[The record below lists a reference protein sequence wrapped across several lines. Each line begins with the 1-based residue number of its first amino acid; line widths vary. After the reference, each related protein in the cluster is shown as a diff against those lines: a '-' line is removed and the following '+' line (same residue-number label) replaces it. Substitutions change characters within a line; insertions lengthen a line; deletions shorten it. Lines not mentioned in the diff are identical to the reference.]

1 MLIPC
6 GNSIFCDF
14 LSFIF
19 RGHFCHAILVA
30 IFVGMFA
37 TFLRGLLLQ
46 VFICILHVLELNIF
60 RLKILTDNFIIQIQ
74 LNEDTIGL
82 NLEHNLIIFS
92 IFANPFVY
100 LIL

>member
-19 RGHFCHAILVA
+19 RGRFCHAFLVA
-30 IFVGMFA
+30 IFVGVFA

-46 VFICILHVLELNIF
+46 VFIVFRCHAFLLAMFVAMFVAIFVAICACHKANI
-60 RLKILTDNFIIQIQ
+60 
-74 LNEDTIGL
+74 
-82 NLEHNLIIFS
+82 S
-92 IFANPFVY
+92 
-100 LIL
+100 

>member
-14 LSFIF
+14 LSLIF
-19 RGHFCHAILVA
+19 RGHILVA

-46 VFICILHVLELNIF
+46 VFIVFRCHAFLLAMFVAMFVAIFVAICACHKANIS
-60 RLKILTDNFIIQIQ
+60 L
-74 LNEDTIGL
+74 
-82 NLEHNLIIFS
+82 
-92 IFANPFVY
+92 
-100 LIL
+100 